1 MQIVKLLRRQL
12 DRNLR
17 SEHKLLLRN
26 QPVELALMCLALLGL
41 KSEMLLHP
49 RQRDL
54 VFFIEYL
61 FVFGTTLDFWS
72 PMQARVYDLMQAVLK
87 LALDL
92 ICNSEAELDGVAEC
106 R

>member
-1 MQIVKLLRRQL
+1 MQIVKLLCRKF
-12 DRNLR
+12 DRDLR
-17 SEHKLLLRN
+17 SKHELLLRN
-26 QPVELALMCLALLGL
+26 QPVELAFMCLALLGL
-41 KSEMLLHP
+41 KSEMLLNP

-54 VFFIEYL
+54 VFIIEYL
-61 FVFGTTLDFWS
+61 FVFGTAGDFWC
-72 PMQARVYDLMQAVLK
+72 PMQAGVCDLMQTVLK

>member
-1 MQIVKLLRRQL
+1 MQIVKLLRRKF

-17 SEHKLLLRN
+17 SEHELLLRN

-41 KSEMLLHP
+41 KSEMFLNSC
-49 RQRDL
+49 QRDL
-54 VFFIEYL
+54 VFVIEYL
-61 FVFGTTLDFWS
+61 FVFGTAGDFWS
-72 PMQARVYDLMQAVLK
+72 PMQTRVYDLMQAVLK

-92 ICNSEAELDGVAEC
+92 ICNSEAELDRVAEC